1 MCTLFC
7 QKFRKV
13 HCAVVQIVEIT
24 EIYSHREKFRQIN
37 DLVISLVK
45 TLLSRYHLFREINY
59 TVKTFTKEVVFTEI
73 FQKKN
78 VIQKLCKLHC
88 GKTRNSLSM

>member
-1 MCTLFC
+1 MI

-45 TLLSRYHLFREINY
+45 TLLSRYFCPKRVRGNIRNFHTVLWKLQKITLTEKKLSNQLFSISL
-59 TVKTFTKEVVFTEI
+59 V
-73 FQKKN
+73 KN
-78 VIQKLCKLHC
+78 VDFTTFLP
-88 GKTRNSLSM
+88 